1 MNYTAIYD
9 TRKTEKSFHFPNDKD
24 QSTTMI
30 YAAAV
35 PDLANVIKG
44 IECPI
49 FVARVILF
57 H

>member
-1 MNYTAIYD
+1 MIHEKLKKVSIFQMI
-9 TRKTEKSFHFPNDKD
+9 KTILELD

-35 PDLANVIKG
+35 PDSANVIKG